1 MGIDTQMYVSEQY
14 ASLNRWDSRH
24 LNMVKSHLDLK
35 PGDRILE
42 VGCGRGHLT
51 KRLRD
56 FGADAVGIDS
66 NPHAAARAV
75 TSGVSTM
82 AAESL
87 QFPRASFDKV
97 VSVHAIEHIPDIR
110 GAFDEMARVLKP
122 GGRALFVYPA
132 EPIQGS
138 WAIPTAIVLHRNPF
152 KAQQV
157 HCQWLWPARLRA
169 IAGPAGFSHVH
180 SEFRLLSSPQFV
192 SLFVRGSDAPRSDL
206 PLETRLRS
214 VAPDRKPVGAD
225 ERTPS
230 LARSLFALLT
240 KPALS
245 ESD

>member
-1 MGIDTQMYVSEQY
+1 MYDSERY

-24 LNMVKSHLDLK
+24 LNMVKNHLDLK

-66 NPHAAARAV
+66 NPHAAVNAV
-75 TSGVSTM
+75 TAGVSTM
-82 AAESL
+82 LAESL
-87 QFPRASFDKV
+87 QFPKASFDKV

-152 KAQQV
+152 KARQV
-157 HCQWLWPARLRA
+157 HCQWLWPARLLA
-169 IAGPAGFSHVH
+169 IAGPAGFNHVY

-192 SLFVRGSDAPRSDL
+192 SVFVRGSDARRSDQ
-206 PLETRLRS
+206 PADSPLRS
-214 VAPDRKPVGAD
+214 VAPDRGRAGADD
-225 ERTPS
+225 ERTLSP
-230 LARSLFALLT
+230 ARSPFALLREPT
-240 KPALS
+240 CQSPT
-245 ESD
+245 E